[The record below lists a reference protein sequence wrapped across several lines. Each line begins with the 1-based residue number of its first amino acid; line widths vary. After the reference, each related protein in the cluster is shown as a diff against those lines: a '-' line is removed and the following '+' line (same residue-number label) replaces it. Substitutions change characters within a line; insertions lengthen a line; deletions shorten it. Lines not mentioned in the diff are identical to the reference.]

1 MLHRTMELAKI
12 VLPNTREQ
20 EYEDRRRKRQ
30 MEVTLIVEHIQ
41 GYLKTSPCTNNRN
54 LSILEFGSGD
64 GFQIPYLKTIG
75 KVIGSDIYASDGV
88 KKLPDA
94 RFVECSITRSPF
106 ADEQFDIIFS
116 NHVIPDL
123 DDAMAAFREIR
134 RIGKPSCLYAFSVP
148 TALWL
153 LLSLPAQY
161 YNKARG
167 MGRSFATDSKL
178 MKLVRLALP
187 EGRGYHA
194 SFIASY
200 RNFRI
205 KGWRRLFHENGFR
218 VVEERPLLLYG
229 PSEWPVVP
237 TSRSTTRF
245 CSSMLFLMNK
255 RETAMAG

>member
-30 MEVTLIVEHIQ
+30 MEVSLIVENIQ
-41 GYLKTSPCTNNRN
+41 RFLQATPRAQNQK
-54 LSILEFGSGD
+54 LDILEFGSGD
-64 GFQIPYLKTIG
+64 GFQIPYLKKIG
-75 KVIGSDIYASDGV
+75 NVIGSDIYASDGV
-88 KKLPDA
+88 KTLRDA
-94 RFVECSITRSPF
+94 QFVECSIVKTPF
-106 ADEQFDIIFS
+106 ADERFDIIFS

-123 DDAMAAFREIR
+123 NDALEAFREIR
-134 RIGKPSCLYAFSVP
+134 RIGKPDCLYAFSVP

-167 MGRSFATDSKL
+167 MGRSFEGDSKL
-178 MKLVRLALP
+178 MKLFRLALP
-187 EGRGYHA
+187 EGRGYHT
-194 SFIASY
+194 SFVASY
-200 RNFRI
+200 RSFRI
-205 KGWRRLFHENGFR
+205 QGWRRLFHENGFR
-218 VVEERPLLLYG
+218 VVEEKPLLLYG

-255 RETAMAG
+255 SK

>member
-1 MLHRTMELAKI
+1 MLQRTMELAKF

-30 MEVTLIVEHIQ
+30 MEVSLIVE
-41 GYLKTSPCTNNRN
+41 N
-54 LSILEFGSGD
+54 LQRFLQAVPRARSQKPEILEFGSGD
-64 GFQIPYLKTIG
+64 GFQIPYLGKIG
-75 KVIGSDIYASDGV
+75 NVIASDIYTSDGV
-88 KKLPDA
+88 KAQPDA
-94 RFVECSITRSPF
+94 QFVECSIDKTPF

-123 DDAMAAFREIR
+123 DDAVAAFREIR
-134 RIGKPSCLYAFSVP
+134 RIGKTGCLYAFSVP

-153 LLSLPAQY
+153 MLSLPAQY

-167 MGRSFATDSKL
+167 MGRSFESDSKL

-187 EGRGYHA
+187 EGRGYHR

-200 RNFRI
+200 RSFRI
-205 KGWRRLFHENGFR
+205 KGWRRLFGENGFQ
-218 VVEERPLLLYG
+218 VVEEKPLLLYG

-237 TSRSTTRF
+237 TSRCTTRF

-255 RETAMAG
+255 SKA

>member
-1 MLHRTMELAKI
+1 MLQRTMELAKI

-30 MEVTLIVEHIQ
+30 MEVSLIIENLQ
-41 GYLKTSPCTNNRN
+41 RFLQASPSAKNRKLN
-54 LSILEFGSGD
+54 ILEFGSGD
-64 GFQIPYLKTIG
+64 GFQIPYLKKIG
-75 KVIGSDIYASDGV
+75 NVIGSDIYTSDGV
-88 KKLPDA
+88 KKLPGA
-94 RFVECSITRSPF
+94 QFVECSIAETPF
-106 ADEQFDIIFS
+106 AAEQFDIIFS

-123 DDAMAAFREIR
+123 DDALAAFREIR
-134 RIGKPSCLYAFSVP
+134 RIGKPNCLYAFSVP

-167 MGRSFATDSKL
+167 MGRSFATDSKI

-187 EGRGYHA
+187 EGRGCHA

-200 RNFRI
+200 RSFTI

-218 VVEERPLLLYG
+218 VVEEKPLLLYG

-237 TSRSTTRF
+237 TSQSTTRV
-245 CSSMLFLMNK
+245 CSSMLFLLNK
-255 RETAMAG
+255 SGQ